1 MTAAFGRI
9 TANILIEIAAV
20 HFRPDDPFI
29 LTSGRASPV
38 YIDCR
43 KVISFPRARRRII
56 EMMAETVE
64 QAIGF
69 ESLDAVAG
77 GETAGIPYAAWL
89 AERLSLP
96 MLYVRKKPKGF
107 GRDAQIEGAMA
118 PGCRCLL
125 VEDLATDGGSKL
137 NFIEAI
143 RKAEGKV
150 ADALVVFHYGIFP
163 QSTASLAAVGVR
175 LPRARHLVGRA
186 GGGRRTRQPGRGGH
200 RRPCAPSS
208 TIPRAGRQAMAER
221 PRSRTHDHPSRHPF
235 RRVGHAAL
243 AAVPRRLSQAA
254 HAAGLGPEPAAG
266 DGGARGR
273 PDGLRPAD
281 PGLQRRAPVPGG
293 RAAARPRA
301 QGRGHPSGAPGPQ
314 HRAGG
319 RRRRLAGGARGADP
333 GAALGPLH
341 RQEGKVP
348 GRGGEGGRR
357 RRRWASSSPS
367 ASSPRDRR
375 RATAISAR
383 AQPLPVHPAA
393 TQSPPSSKSRTSPP
407 PNAISPRANISG
419 TAACSSSAPTGCWT
433 SSAGSSRPW

>member
-1 MTAAFGRI
+1 MTAAFGRT

-20 HFRPDDPFI
+20 HFRPDDPFT

-43 KVISFPRARRRII
+43 KVISFPRARRRIV

-143 RKAEGKV
+143 RKADGKV

-175 LPRARHLVGRA
+175 LHGLATWWDVLAAAEERGSLDAAGIAKVRGFLDDHEGWSARH
-186 GGGRRTRQPGRGGH
+186 GGK
-200 RRPCAPSS
+200 
-208 TIPRAGRQAMAER
+208 
-221 PRSRTHDHPSRHPF
+221 
-235 RRVGHAAL
+235 
-243 AAVPRRLSQAA
+243 
-254 HAAGLGPEPAAG
+254 PAK
-266 DGGARGR
+266 
-273 PDGLRPAD
+273 
-281 PGLQRRAPVPGG
+281 
-293 RAAARPRA
+293 
-301 QGRGHPSGAPGPQ
+301 
-314 HRAGG
+314 
-319 RRRRLAGGARGADP
+319 P
-333 GAALGPLH
+333 GA
-341 RQEGKVP
+341 
-348 GRGGEGGRR
+348 
-357 RRRWASSSPS
+357 
-367 ASSPRDRR
+367 
-375 RATAISAR
+375 
-383 AQPLPVHPAA
+383 
-393 TQSPPSSKSRTSPP
+393 
-407 PNAISPRANISG
+407 
-419 TAACSSSAPTGCWT
+419 
-433 SSAGSSRPW
+433 